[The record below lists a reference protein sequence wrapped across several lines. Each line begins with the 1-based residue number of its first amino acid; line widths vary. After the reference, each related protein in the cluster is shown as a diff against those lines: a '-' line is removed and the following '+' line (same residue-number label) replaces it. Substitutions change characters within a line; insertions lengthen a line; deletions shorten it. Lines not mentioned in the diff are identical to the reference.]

1 MVPVVPK
8 VLESK
13 ANGEDVVPVNVATL
27 GLKSRVSDAL
37 TLFSNIGTSLKNLLS
52 SYDATVNISPLS
64 LSGTL

>member
-1 MVPVVPK
+1 M
-8 VLESK
+8 
-13 ANGEDVVPVNVATL
+13 PVNVATL